1 MPQQKTRYA
10 LGANAFQRVYSCKV
24 IATEIEGSTV
34 VLPCTLWHDVY
45 TIAGLMYGYIAFV
58 TEHDFI
64 VIVDV
69 RIQTDSTS
77 LVLLRERVGWGM
89 MLRKISIVIK
99 SLQR

>member
-1 MPQQKTRYA
+1 MPRQNIRHASGVKA
-10 LGANAFQRVYSCKV
+10 LQSVYSCKV
-24 IATEIEGSTV
+24 IATEVEGSTV

-77 LVLLRERVGWGM
+77 LVLLRERVGE
-89 MLRKISIVIK
+89 
-99 SLQR
+99 